1 MSITSVGGGGAN
13 LPSNIE
19 DLLKSAPSD
28 VLQKLVD
35 SKQAIASENE
45 AVKQKLLAEMGAL
58 GSLNGEALA
67 QALAAMTQKLLE
79 AGGGANPLQAP
90 EGKLGADAGPTLNAL
105 SGLSEQEVQADMY
118 AFMMLFQ
125 QLAQTMRTSAR
136 EVRANELQAQVDTL
150 KGAADEM
157 RQAAQER
164 MIGAMTQGAFQIAG
178 GLAQLGAGYKQ
189 ASVLSGGGSEA
200 MAKSYSDKGAGASGV
215 ASGIGTI
222 VNAAQERKAAEHDA
236 KRSELEAESKVHESG
251 VQQANEMAQQMMD
264 VIRDLRDKLS
274 AIEQSRMETNRGIA
288 RNI

>member
-1 MSITSVGGGGAN
+1 MSINSVGGGGAN

-19 DLLKSAPSD
+19 DLFKSAPSD

-35 SKQAIASENE
+35 SKQSIASENE
-45 AVKQKLLAEMGAL
+45 AVKQKLLAEMGAIRE
-58 GSLNGEALA
+58 LNGETLA
-67 QALAAMTQKLLE
+67 QILAAMSGKLPD

-90 EGKLGADAGPTLNAL
+90 EGKLGVDAGSTLNAL
-105 SGLSEQEVQADMY
+105 SQLSEQEVQTDMY

-136 EVRANELQAQVDTL
+136 EVRASELQAQVDTL
-150 KGAADEM
+150 KGAAEEM
-157 RQAAQER
+157 RNAAEER
-164 MIGAMTQGAFQIAG
+164 MIGAITQGAFQIAG
-178 GLAQLGAGYKQ
+178 GLVQMGAGFKQ
-189 ASVLSGGGSEA
+189 GSVLAGGGSEA
-200 MAKSYSDKGAGASGV
+200 LAKSYSDKGAGISGV

-236 KRSELEAESKVHESG
+236 KRSELEAQSKVHESG